1 MIDKSIMR
9 TFLLQYLEESSPYKV
24 KMQVLECITNLLD
37 FDNN

>member
-24 KMQVLECITNLLD
+24 KM
-37 FDNN
+37 